1 MRLIERVLA
10 RREDVELLPAMQ
22 GRLGITL
29 AREQQPAVIL
39 LDLHLPDV
47 SGEEVLRE
55 LQDDP
60 ATAAVPVVI

>member
-1 MRLIERVLA
+1 
-10 RREDVELLPAMQ
+10 MQ

-60 ATAAVPVVI
+60 ATATIPVVI